1 MSLTTGLTLTSSCCR
16 CGNSEL
22 RTLARTPVT
31 LDLELPPPLPNN
43 LLGYIYLMLEDTIN
57 FGGGD
62 LPKLTLN
69 NLPQPVEHGLLI
81 GVHELEGIDIRETAD
96 P

>member
-1 MSLTTGLTLTSSCCR
+1 
-16 CGNSEL
+16 
-22 RTLARTPVT
+22 
-31 LDLELPPPLPNN
+31 
-43 LLGYIYLMLEDTIN
+43 MLEDTIN

-81 GVHELEGIDIRETAD
+81 SVHEELLIKLVLTIW
-96 P
+96 